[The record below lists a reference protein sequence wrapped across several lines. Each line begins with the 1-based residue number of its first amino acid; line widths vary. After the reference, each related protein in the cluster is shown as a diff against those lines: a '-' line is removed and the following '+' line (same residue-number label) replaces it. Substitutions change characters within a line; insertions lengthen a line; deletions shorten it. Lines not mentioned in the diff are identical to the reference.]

1 MTNRA
6 SQAWLCT
13 VCGYVHYGPQPPD
26 ECPVCGAESELFE
39 PHAEQAVSAA
49 SLPLPPAPEGAPA
62 AAPVGGGPRRVV
74 IAGAGIGGV
83 SAAESLRKSAPGAD
97 IHLLSREPA
106 LPYYRLNLTRYL
118 AGEVTRDQLLLHPE
132 AWYRE
137 QGISLSLGTEVHSL
151 DLPGKRLTTHSGVE
165 YSFDKLILAVGSHAF
180 VPPIPGADKSGVTVL
195 RTMAEAEVLLEAAK
209 PGARCVCIGGGILG
223 LETAGALARHGLDIT
238 VVESFPWLLP
248 RQLNRRAG
256 TLLVAYVESIGMQVR
271 TEAQVLEIS
280 GDGRAS
286 QVRLAGGSD
295 LPADLVVVTAGVRSN
310 SSLARQSGLQVNLG
324 VVVDDLLRTSSPD
337 VFAVGDV
344 AEHRGIT
351 YGLWGPAQFQGTIAG
366 MNAAGGKV
374 EFAGIP
380 RSNTLKVLGM
390 SMYSIGRVSPEDGTY
405 QQVEGETEGVYHS
418 FLFQD
423 NRLVGVILLGDTSA
437 SAAAKK
443 AIENRLDCSVL
454 LHSRPGAGAVLDYL
468 KRIAD

>member
-1 MTNRA
+1 MSNSS

-26 ECPVCGAESELFE
+26 ECPVCGAEPELFE
-39 PHAEQAVSAA
+39 PLAEQAESH
-49 SLPLPPAPEGAPA
+49 A
-62 AAPVGGGPRRVV
+62 AAPLPAPVGTPEAAPALGRPHRVV

-83 SAAESLRKSAPGAD
+83 SAAESLRKNAPEAE
-97 IHLLSREPA
+97 IHLLSKEPA

-118 AGEVTRDQLLLHPE
+118 AGEVARDQLLLHPE

-151 DLPGKRLTTHSGVE
+151 DLPGQQLTTHGGVQHT
-165 YSFDKLILAVGSHAF
+165 FDRLILAVGSHAF
-180 VPPIPGADKSGVTVL
+180 VPPIPGADKPGVTVL
-195 RTMAEAEVLLEAAK
+195 RTLAEADALLEAAQ

-223 LETAGALARHGLDIT
+223 LETAGALARHGLNIT

-256 TLLVAYVESIGMQVR
+256 TQLAAFVESIGMEVR
-271 TEAQVLEIS
+271 AQAQVVELS
-280 GDGRAS
+280 GNGRVS
-286 QVRLAGGSD
+286 QVRLGDGSD

-324 VVVDDLLRTSSPD
+324 IVVDDLLRTSVPD
-337 VFAVGDV
+337 VFAVGDA

-351 YGLWGPAQFQGTIAG
+351 YGLWGPAQFQGSIAG
-366 MNAAGGKV
+366 MNAAGGHV

-380 RSNTLKVLGM
+380 RSNTLKVLGLD
-390 SMYSIGRVSPEDGTY
+390 MYSIGQVSPDDGTY
-405 QQVEGETEGVYHS
+405 RQVEGESEGVYYS
-418 FLFQD
+418 FLFRD
-423 NRLVGVILLGDTSA
+423 NRLAGAILLGDTSA
-437 SAAAKK
+437 STAAKK
-443 AIENRLDCSVL
+443 AIENRLDCSAL
-454 LHSRPGAGAVLDYL
+454 LRSRPDAAAVLDFL
-468 KRIAD
+468 KRMAE